1 MTKKYLKDLPS
12 DGKTGEWGFSISPK
26 VIIKHFKVQ
35 EQIYY
40 ITQELVM
47 VILEDL
53 DKFLTQK
60 KISRPIILWLDCAS
74 PNISIGMARFC
85 KEKGIQPWLLRPNTT
100 HVLQPLDLT
109 FFKSLKIR
117 LQQKI
122 QQWHQVNIGTS
133 LTKYSVVPL
142 L

>member
-1 MTKKYLKDLPS
+1 
-12 DGKTGEWGFSISPK
+12 
-26 VIIKHFKVQ
+26 
-35 EQIYY
+35 
-40 ITQELVM
+40 M

-60 KISRPIILWLDCAS
+60 KNLKANHIMAGLCLSKYLYCNGQILQGKGDTAMAS
-74 PNISIGMARFC
+74 ET
-85 KEKGIQPWLLRPNTT
+85 KYNTC
-100 HVLQPLDLT
+100 VQPLDLT